1 MIELKNDDKHLLL
14 TFTHSKFNN
23 SKLNI
28 NMSGQK
34 LNIESKITLLGAG
47 PGDPDLL
54 TLKGVKALQT
64 ADVVLYDA
72 LTNEA
77 LLEHAPAEAIK
88 VYVGKRSG
96 EHSYPQD
103 TINKLMIDYALNY
116 GHVVRLKGGDP
127 FVFGRGYEE
136 LDYAASY
143 SIPVSVIPGISSS
156 IGVPG
161 LQQIPV
167 THRGMSESF
176 WVITGTTTSGEVS
189 EDIYQAAQSK
199 ATVLVLMGLKKLSK
213 IVEIFK
219 AAGKHHLPTA
229 VVQNGSA
236 KDEKLVVGVV
246 ETIESLVQ
254 QENIKAP
261 ALLIFG
267 EVVSLHPSFK
277 KLIKQYAS
285 IA

>member
-1 MIELKNDDKHLLL
+1 MDE
-14 TFTHSKFNN
+14 
-23 SKLNI
+23 
-28 NMSGQK
+28 K
-34 LNIESKITLLGAG
+34 LNIEPKITLLGAG

-72 LTNEA
+72 LINEI
-77 LLEHAPAEAIK
+77 LLAHAPKNAIK
-88 VYVGKRSG
+88 IYVGKRSG
-96 EHSYPQD
+96 EHAFEQD
-103 TINKLMIDYALNY
+103 AINQLMVDYALNY

-136 LDYAASY
+136 LHHADSY
-143 SIPVSVIPGISSS
+143 SIPVTVIPGISSS

-176 WVITGTTTSGEVS
+176 WVITGTTSSGKLS
-189 EDIYQAAQSK
+189 DDIYQAANSK
-199 ATVLVLMGLKKLSK
+199 ATVVILMGLKKLPQ
-213 IVEIFK
+213 IVEVFK
-219 AAGKHHLPTA
+219 ASGKADLPAA
-229 VVQNGSA
+229 VVQNGSSS
-236 KDEKLVVGVV
+236 DEKMVIGTVKTIEKVVG
-246 ETIESLVQ
+246 TAKIE
-254 QENIKAP
+254 AP

-277 KLIKQYAS
+277 TLVEKYAK
-285 IA
+285 IG

>member
-1 MIELKNDDKHLLL
+1 MTEQN
-14 TFTHSKFNN
+14 
-23 SKLNI
+23 LN
-28 NMSGQK
+28 K
-34 LNIESKITLLGAG
+34 EPKITLLGAG

-54 TLKGVKALQT
+54 TLKGVKALQA

-77 LLEHAPAEAIK
+77 LLEHAPAAAIK

-103 TINKLMIDYALNY
+103 TINKLMVDYALNY

-167 THRGMSESF
+167 THRGLSESF

-189 EDIYQAAQSK
+189 SDIYQAAHSN
-199 ATVLVLMGLKKLSK
+199 ATVVVLMGLKKLDR
-213 IVEIFK
+213 IVDIFK
-219 AAGKHHLPTA
+219 TAGKRNLPAA
-229 VVQNGSA
+229 VIQNGSSEE
-236 KDEKLVVGVV
+236 EKLIISTVENIQKEVV
-246 ETIESLVQ
+246 

-277 KLIKQYAS
+277 NIIKQYAT

>member
-1 MIELKNDDKHLLL
+1 MVNQ
-14 TFTHSKFNN
+14 NR
-23 SKLNI
+23 
-28 NMSGQK
+28 
-34 LNIESKITLLGAG
+34 ESRITLLGAG

-54 TLKGVKALQT
+54 TLKGVKALQA

-72 LTNEA
+72 LTNAA

-96 EHSYPQD
+96 EHSYPQE

-143 SIPVSVIPGISSS
+143 SIPVDVIPGISSS

-167 THRGMSESF
+167 THRGLSESF

-189 EDIYQAAQSK
+189 KDIYQAAESN
-199 ATVLVLMGLKKLSK
+199 ATVLVLMGLKKLAK

-219 AAGKHHLPTA
+219 SAGRHALPAA
-229 VVQNGSA
+229 VIQNGSSA
-236 KDEKLVVGVV
+236 DEKLIVGVV
-246 ETIESLVQ
+246 ETIERLVQ
-254 QENIKAP
+254 QENIKPP

-277 KLIKQYAS
+277 NLVKQYAN